1 MKLIRFENLIY
12 FKPKSLILSC
22 KYYII
27 SLVGDKMNLEIDM
40 IQNLV
45 KNDLIKW
52 SGHVLKRMLQRQ
64 ITTDDIINCI
74 LSGEIIENYPND
86 YPFPSCLIFGYTIN
100 NKILHVVVGN
110 NNKVLYIITAYY
122 PDNIKFYDDLKTR
135 RN

>member
-1 MKLIRFENLIY
+1 
-12 FKPKSLILSC
+12 
-22 KYYII
+22 
-27 SLVGDKMNLEIDM
+27 MNLEIDM

-86 YPFPSCLIFGYTIN
+86 YPFPNCLIFGYTIN